1 LHGVTGPGGLRMLRS
16 ATADRIRPGRKR
28 QPANVLQCRL
38 AAHLPARGV
47 FLRCLRTAPV
57 TDWPCGQS
65 ASVVQVG
72 EEARLELV
80 PAQEHAVLLRG
91 RAAGNTPG
99 RPHPGPVQAMGTDRL
114 PVRSRTDLEQGGM
127 RRA

>member
-1 LHGVTGPGGLRMLRS
+1 MPAQLKYPAIVTQRILGREDLEHSWVAVYVLGLARRLHGVTGPGGLRMLRY

-47 FLRCLRTAPV
+47 FLRCLFLRCPRTAPV

-65 ASVVQVG
+65 ASMTWAG
-72 EEARLELV
+72 EI
-80 PAQEHAVLLRG
+80 G
-91 RAAGNTPG
+91 AGK
-99 RPHPGPVQAMGTDRL
+99 
-114 PVRSRTDLEQGGM
+114 
-127 RRA
+127 